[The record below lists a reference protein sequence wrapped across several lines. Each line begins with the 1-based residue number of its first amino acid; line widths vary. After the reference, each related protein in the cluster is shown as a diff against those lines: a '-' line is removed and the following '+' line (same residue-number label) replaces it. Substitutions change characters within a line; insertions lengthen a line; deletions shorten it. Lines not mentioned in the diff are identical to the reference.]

1 MLERVLGSG
10 ASRGEGAGTTDTDS
24 HLRPVQRPELPE
36 TQAGLAQACGLT
48 YLPPLG
54 GLLWQAARQEDL
66 ESLISPDGP
75 EGTF

>member
-1 MLERVLGSG
+1 MLGTG

-24 HLRPVQRPELPE
+24 HLRPVQRTELPE
-36 TQAGLAQACGLT
+36 TQAGVAQACGLT
-48 YLPPLG
+48 SPLG

-66 ESLISPDGP
+66 ESLINPDGP